1 MNVRIKQLRKAANL
15 TQQEFADRLKI
26 KRNTVAT
33 YEAGKSV
40 PSDAAVALICRE
52 FHVNDEWLRTGSGE
66 MLKNDPCSALDVLAE
81 EYDLS
86 DAAYIMVE
94 KFITLR
100 PEEQEVIIDYVRRVA
115 EAFTSADNE

>member
-33 YEAGKSV
+33 YEAGKSI

-66 MLKNDPCSALDVLAE
+66 MFENAPCSALDVLAE
-81 EYDLS
+81 EYGLS

-115 EAFTSADNE
+115 EVFTSVNNE